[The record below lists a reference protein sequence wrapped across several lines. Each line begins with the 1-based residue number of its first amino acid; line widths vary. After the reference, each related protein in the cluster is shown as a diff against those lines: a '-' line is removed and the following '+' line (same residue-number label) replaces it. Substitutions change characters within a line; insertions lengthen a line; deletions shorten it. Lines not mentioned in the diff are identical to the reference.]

1 LVDLILHAFDLHE
14 KTHFE
19 TSHTISW
26 TITERCLNVLWNKYI
41 DEQNA
46 MRTVD
51 KPFVN
56 AERRQKLTGRDFAAS
71 VISEILSLSG
81 DIEPALYI
89 KLNKAR
95 KDRNDWLHKLKEMDK
110 ESSTTSLNLAAEMLR
125 KTSLLDVE
133 FIIEL
138 VKPVLVNINNV

>member
-1 LVDLILHAFDLHE
+1 
-14 KTHFE
+14 
-19 TSHTISW
+19 
-26 TITERCLNVLWNKYI
+26 
-41 DEQNA
+41 